1 MVGFVEVGLK
11 SVSLY
16 YLFFFLVFIWIV
28 VENYCF
34 ELVFYEVVVMVKSLG
49 IMVFVM
55 VMIDVLMMK
64 FNKYFGCVW
73 WRDLVLKGVFIF
85 DCGVYFVVG
94 LCVMMGC
101 DIKFV
106 IVIVMYWD
114 VFVFVFDIL
123 IMFIKFDNGCLG
135 VMVILYVV
143 FVSKVCWCVI
153 CFKGMVIVECG
164 LG

>member
-1 MVGFVEVGLK
+1 M
-11 SVSLY
+11 
-16 YLFFFLVFIWIV
+16 VFIWIV

-34 ELVFYEVVVMVKSLG
+34 ELVFYDVVVMVKFFG

-55 VMIDVLMMK
+55 VMIDVFMMK
-64 FNKYFGCVW
+64 FNKYFGCEW
-73 WRDLVLKGVFIF
+73 CCDFVLKGGFIF

-106 IVIVMYWD
+106 IVIVMYRD
-114 VFVFVFDIL
+114 LLVLVFDIL

-135 VMVILYVV
+135 VMVIFYVV
-143 FVSKVCWCVI
+143 FVSKVCWWVVCL
-153 CFKGMVIVECG
+153 KGMVIVEWG
-164 LG
+164 VGDDGWFGY